1 MAIIQAEQWLDLAR
15 QKQPLTTEQRRHVVA
30 YLMSRP
36 GDDCPSIS
44 ESAELFGVS
53 DRTIANDR
61 KAIREAVAEE
71 VKDEDV
77 GLILADL
84 RLCFNKVMRN
94 IEKSAQKAKLGTM
107 TYLEHQKSSFKLQQD
122 YVKGLQD
129 LGVLPKD
136 LGTLHVEKFQFTAS
150 VGMQPP
156 TSASVPVI
164 QGHIVSHPELT
175 NGNENLQNVQY
186 PQASDRGEFSPANRQ
201 GELLEETVH
210 GVRTA
215 GEEKELPTAPYCENS
230 AGNAASS

>member
-71 VKDEDV
+71 VKGEDV

-84 RLCFNKVMRN
+84 RLCFNKCYRN
-94 IEKSAQKAKLGTM
+94 VENSARKAKLGQM
-107 TYLEHQKSSFKLQQD
+107 TYLEHQKTLFRMQQD

-136 LGTLHVEKFQFTAS
+136 LGTMHVTRFDFQAS
-150 VGMQPP
+150 VGLDATGRPMSMYDNPRTIPAEIIETKVLSNGENSGCKANDGSSSEQD
-156 TSASVPVI
+156 TEHGNTEASNASAP
-164 QGHIVSHPELT
+164 
-175 NGNENLQNVQY
+175 
-186 PQASDRGEFSPANRQ
+186 ASAQ
-201 GELLEETVH
+201 
-210 GVRTA
+210 
-215 GEEKELPTAPYCENS
+215 LPTVQAD
-230 AGNAASS
+230 